1 MRRGSL
7 LDRVAGSERGSVAL
21 GVAVVA
27 LTARAHYH
35 STSTGKFSVTG
46 LIFAVVM
53 IAILYAVNRF
63 RRRNR
68 GN

>member
-7 LDRVAGSERGSVAL
+7 LDSVLGSERGSVAF

-27 LTARAHYH
+27 LTTRAHYH
-35 STSTGKFSVTG
+35 GTSSGNFSVTG

-53 IAILYAVNRF
+53 IAILFGVSRF
-63 RRRNR
+63 RRNR
-68 GN
+68 GK